1 MGVGG
6 DKLAI
11 FRINKTE
18 DFTIMSNRHFKEKE
32 MSLKAKGLL
41 SQMLSLPDDWDYSI
55 AGLSAI
61 NKESVGVIR
70 NTLDELKDF
79 GYLIVTKK
87 MPNETDSG
95 RIEYVYDVFEKPQ
108 RQEKQGTEKQGIE
121 KQYVVSQY
129 VENDTQLNTNK
140 LKTKK
145 SNTNIFNIYNDE
157 FEKLWKIYP
166 KKQGKAK
173 AHYSFV
179 KARQKGTTFEEIE
192 SGLKRYIA
200 YVDKSKIKS
209 QYIKQGSTWFNQQCW
224 QDEYEEHVSYKKQ
237 SESSFDIDE
246 LDIIR

>member
-1 MGVGG
+1 MGLGD

-11 FRINKTE
+11 FRINKDKNYTV
-18 DFTIMSNRHFKEKE
+18 MSNYHFKEKE

-157 FEKLWKIYP
+157 FEQIWKKYP
-166 KKQGKAK
+166 RKQGKKQAQS
-173 AHYSFV
+173 AFER
-179 KARQKGTTFEEIE
+179 AIRQGVSIDDIKQGIE
-192 SGLKRYIA
+192 RYLRYI
-200 YVDKSKIKS
+200 KENKIDS
-209 QYIKQGSTWFNQQCW
+209 RYIKQGSTWFRNECW
-224 QDEYEEHVSYKKQ
+224 TDELKIREQ
-237 SESSFDIDE
+237 SSPSFDLDE
-246 LDIIR
+246 LEKIQ